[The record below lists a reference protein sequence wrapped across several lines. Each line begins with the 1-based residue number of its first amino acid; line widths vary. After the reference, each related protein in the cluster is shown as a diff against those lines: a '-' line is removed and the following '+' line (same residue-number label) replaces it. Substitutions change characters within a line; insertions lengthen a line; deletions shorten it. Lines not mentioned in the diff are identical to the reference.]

1 MRRSRSYCGKL
12 STMATYKN
20 LPDAELLPLIKREL
34 FSAIIG
40 DILDKMGY
48 LHCFLPPR
56 IRPLREDMVVA
67 GRAMPVLEV
76 DLPADAAPDRKP
88 FGMMLEALDD
98 LRPHEVYFAAGSS
111 PRYALWGE
119 LMSTRA
125 MKLGAAGA
133 VMDGWAR
140 DTSGILRL
148 GFPTFAH
155 GSYAQDQGPRGE
167 VTDFRVPVQVEGVTV
182 RPGDLIYGDRD
193 GVLVV
198 PREAEEEA
206 LTRAFEKLE
215 GENLVRIAI
224 ENGMSTVEAFRT
236 YGVM

>member
-1 MRRSRSYCGKL
+1 M
-12 STMATYKN
+12 TTYKN
-20 LPDAELLPLIKREL
+20 LPDDELLPLIKREL

-40 DILDKMGY
+40 DVLDKMGY

-56 IRPLREDMVVA
+56 VRALREDMILA

-76 DLPADAAPDRKP
+76 DLDPDADAERKP
-88 FGMMLEALDD
+88 FGLMLEALDD
-98 LRPHEVYFAAGSS
+98 LKAHEVYVAAGASAE
-111 PRYALWGE
+111 YALWGE
-119 LMSTRA
+119 LMATRA

-140 DTSGILRL
+140 DTAGILRL
-148 GFPTFAH
+148 GFPVFAH

-167 VTDFRVPVQVEGVTV
+167 VRDFRIPIAIEGVSI

-215 GENLVRIAI
+215 GENLVRLAI

>member
-1 MRRSRSYCGKL
+1 M
-12 STMATYKN
+12 
-20 LPDAELLPLIKREL
+20 LPLIRREL

-40 DILDKMGY
+40 DVLDKMGY

-56 IRPLREDMVVA
+56 IRPLREDMILA

-76 DLPADAAPDRKP
+76 DLDAGAGERKP
-88 FGMMLEALDD
+88 FGLMLEALDD
-98 LRPHEVYFAAGSS
+98 LKPHEVYVAAGASAT
-111 PRYALWGE
+111 YALWGE
-119 LMSTRA
+119 LMATRA

-140 DTSGILRL
+140 DTTGILRL

-167 VTDFRVPVQVEGVTV
+167 VRDFRIPVQLGGVSI

-215 GENLVRIAI
+215 GENLVRVAI

-236 YGVM
+236 FGVM

>member
-1 MRRSRSYCGKL
+1 MPNYRNL
-12 STMATYKN
+12 S
-20 LPDAELLPLIKREL
+20 DDELFPLIKQEL

-40 DILDKMGY
+40 DVLDKMGY

-56 IRPLREDMVVA
+56 IRPLRDDMVLA
-67 GRAMPVLEV
+67 GRAMPVLET
-76 DLPADAAPDRKP
+76 DLPEDPAPGRKP
-88 FGMMLEALDD
+88 FGLMLEALDD
-98 LRPHEVYFAAGSS
+98 LKPHEVYVTAGAS
-111 PRYALWGE
+111 PTYALWGE

-133 VMDGWAR
+133 VMDGFAR
-140 DTSGILRL
+140 DTAGILRL

-155 GSYAQDQGPRGE
+155 GSYAQDQGPRGQ
-167 VTDFRVPVQVEGVTV
+167 VQDFRTTLQMDRVTIQ
-182 RPGDLIYGDRD
+182 PGDLLFGDRD

-198 PREAEEEA
+198 PRQAEEEA